1 MSRNVENRDPGP
13 YPVGRRAA
21 RRRDKTGAVVW
32 LVAVLLIVATVIG
45 FSTGLIRSGSAPK
58 NGDEGQSGQVPGDGG
73 NGDGT
78 GDGTGGSGSGSGN
91 GNGSGIG
98 DANGDGAGNGDAN
111 GREHCTE
118 AKAALLEKAS
128 EARGVYL
135 TIPAVG
141 TPAKMTQVVTFVREH
156 PGLNAFVVDL
166 KDNHGQ
172 VPCPPPEGVPS
183 RSAGYRHY
191 PVLIRELAR
200 QGYYMAARIVA
211 FQDPYIAVE
220 QPDLAIRKADG
231 SLWRDR
237 DGRLWLN
244 PYDKRNWEH
253 VINTALWALEM
264 GFHEIQLDYVR
275 FPDSASGIESSTL
288 MPGSEDFRNRGH
300 AISEFLKYMAD
311 QLGDRAL
318 LCADI
323 FGFTTIAADDMGIG
337 QKLEEVS
344 DSVDIISPMVYPSHY
359 YNKGIYGF
367 DVPEAHPYEVVGK
380 AMDEALERTEG
391 LRVQVIRPWL
401 QDFSMRIK
409 YGAKEVQDQIN
420 AVFER
425 GINTFL
431 LWNPSNV
438 YTDGVEYRPPGASSD

>member
-1 MSRNVENRDPGP
+1 MSRNVENQDLGT
-13 YPVGRRAA
+13 YPVGRRAG
-21 RRRDKTGAVVW
+21 RRKSNTRTVLWSVAIL
-32 LVAVLLIVATVIG
+32 LVVATVIG
-45 FSTGLIRSGSAPK
+45 FSTGLIKFGQDMAS
-58 NGDEGQSGQVPGDGG
+58 NGNGQSNGSVPGQGET
-73 NGDGT
+73 NGT
-78 GDGTGGSGSGSGN
+78 GDGLDNGTGDCI
-91 GNGSGIG
+91 GI
-98 DANGDGAGNGDAN
+98 
-111 GREHCTE
+111 R
-118 AKAALLEKAS
+118 AALMERAL

-135 TIPAVG
+135 TIAASG
-141 TPAKMTQVVTFVREH
+141 TPSKMKQVVTFVRQH

-183 RSAGYRHY
+183 PSAGYRHY

-200 QGYYMAARIVA
+200 QDYYMVARIVA
-211 FQDPYIAVE
+211 FQDPHIAAQ
-220 QPDLAIRKADG
+220 QPELAIRRADG

-253 VINTALWALEM
+253 VRNTALWAVEM
-264 GFHEIQLDYVR
+264 GFDEIQLDYVR

-288 MPGSEDFRNRGH
+288 MPGSGDFRNRGH
-300 AISEFLKYMAD
+300 AISEFLNYMTD
-311 QLGDRAL
+311 ELGDRAL

-323 FGFTTIAADDMGIG
+323 FGFTTIAVDDMGIG

-344 DSVDIISPMVYPSHY
+344 DAVDIISPMVYPSHY

-367 DVPEAHPYEVVGK
+367 DLPEAHPYEVVGK
-380 AMDEALERTEG
+380 AMDEARERTAG
-391 LRVQVIRPWL
+391 LKVQIIRPWL

-409 YGAKEVQDQIN
+409 YGVKEVQGQID

-425 GINTFL
+425 GIHTFL

-438 YTDGVEYRPPGASSD
+438 YTDGVEYEPEG